1 MKHFALIYEAVPD
14 ILERRA
20 PYRAQHLAL
29 LKEEEAAGRLLL
41 AGALAGAPAGSL
53 LVFKGEDDDAARA
66 FAARDPYV
74 ANGLIENWTVREWI
88 TVVGEGAAQPV

>member
-20 PYRAQHLAL
+20 PHRAQHLAL

-53 LVFKGEDDDAARA
+53 LVFKGEDDHAARA
-66 FAARDPYV
+66 FAERDPYV
-74 ANGLIENWTVREWI
+74 ANGLIVNWTVREWV